1 MQVISLA
8 TDEAVPV
15 SVLSKLQKAWNPDPA
30 ISLPVGSRLLRCTRK
45 IMGVEDGVHEP
56 ECNVQEL
63 AFGIPWT
70 VEDHIAAAVQ
80 AKQPMDILEFYRNR

>member
-1 MQVISLA
+1 
-8 TDEAVPV
+8 
-15 SVLSKLQKAWNPDPA
+15 
-30 ISLPVGSRLLRCTRK
+30 
-45 IMGVEDGVHEP
+45 MGVEDGVHEP